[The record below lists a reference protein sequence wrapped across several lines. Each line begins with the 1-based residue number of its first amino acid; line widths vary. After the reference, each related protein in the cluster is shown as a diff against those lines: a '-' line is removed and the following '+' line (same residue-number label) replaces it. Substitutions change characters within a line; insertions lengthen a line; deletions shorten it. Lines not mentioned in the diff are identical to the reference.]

1 MALPSLENISTS
13 NELICDASAN
23 RTLTPGIW
31 AFRSSGINGSEVGP
45 RAAELTVELLIYL
58 TAFFWNLFIIVYML
72 VKREKLKDPPNVFLF
87 SLSVV
92 NFTATLLTAPFYMGT
107 VLRGEWFFGEDDCT
121 RQSVCKAVGFILS
134 WLLLYQTDII
144 AAMAFDRFLAIAKPL
159 HYREYLTWRRAL
171 LIVCAA
177 FVFALIPSVTPLFGF
192 GVFFFEGRL
201 GACLFRWTD
210 QTSYVVFFV
219 ILLLIPIVII
229 TVFTV
234 ITYWKIRSFLK
245 HRFHH
250 HTRRYTA
257 RSDLPREQRNYN
269 AVQRNLLW
277 LFTALLA
284 ILAVCWFPG
293 IATAIISVAIGTD
306 RIPGPVFLT
315 ALLFVLTNF
324 AANPITHAIFSKDI
338 RGFLMKVVKFF
349 CCCCKKK
356 KTDSDSA
363 PFDNTKDHNKSTDT
377 VLEMT
382 MSTNGGVNGT
392 TCTDNSQTEDT
403 LESNPTDV
411 CCDNTSHNEGN
422 ITQSISVH
430 FSEHSGDVSSN
441 TKSNNASTVD
451 ISGRNNASWSPETD
465 EGFESETKL

>member
-13 NELICDASAN
+13 NRLLCDASSN
-23 RTLTPGIW
+23 RTLTPRIW
-31 AFRSSGINGSEVGP
+31 AFEYSGVGP
-45 RAAELTVELLIYL
+45 RATVLTVELLIYL

-87 SLSVV
+87 SLSVI
-92 NFTATLLTAPFYMGT
+92 NLTATLLTAPFYMGT
-107 VLRGEWFFGEDDCT
+107 VLWGEWFFGGDDCT

-134 WLLLYQTDII
+134 WILLYQTDII

-159 HYREYLTWRRAL
+159 HYNEYLTWRRAL
-171 LIVCAA
+171 VIVCVA

-201 GACLFRWTD
+201 GACLFRWTN
-210 QTSYVVFFV
+210 QTGYVAFFLV
-219 ILLLIPIVII
+219 LLLIPIGII

-257 RSDLPREQRNYN
+257 RSDLPRQQRNYN

-293 IATAIISVAIGTD
+293 ITSALVSVAIGTE

-315 ALLFVLTNF
+315 ALLFVLTNI
-324 AANPITHAIFSKDI
+324 AANPIIHAIFSRDI
-338 RGFLMKVVKFF
+338 RNVIMKVVKFF
-349 CCCCKKK
+349 CCCCKKER
-356 KTDSDSA
+356 TDSDTVPYNNS
-363 PFDNTKDHNKSTDT
+363 KDHCKSNETM
-377 VLEMT
+377 LET
-382 MSTNGGVNGT
+382 NTATNGVVNGT
-392 TCTDNSQTEDT
+392 TCRTNAQTEDT

-411 CCDNTSHNEGN
+411 CCDNTSHNEEN
-422 ITQSISVH
+422 ITQSISVQ

-441 TKSNNASTVD
+441 TKSNNASTAD
-451 ISGRNNASWSPETD
+451 ICGRNNVSWSPETD